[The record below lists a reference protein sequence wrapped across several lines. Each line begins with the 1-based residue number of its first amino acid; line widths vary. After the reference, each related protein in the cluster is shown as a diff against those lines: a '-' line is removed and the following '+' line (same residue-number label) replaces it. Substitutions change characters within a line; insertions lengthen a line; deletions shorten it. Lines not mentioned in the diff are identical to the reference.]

1 MKTQH
6 IRKVINSVRK
16 KGLEVTTDSIIA
28 ESLFYPGG
36 TLSDSDKGDILEVFW
51 QIREE
56 IERKVNKKYPSGSGI
71 TGLAYG
77 IAVNDYFNRPK
88 KQ

>member
-6 IRKVINSVRK
+6 IRTLINSVRK
-16 KGLEVTTDSIIA
+16 KGLEVTTDNIIV
-28 ESLFYPGG
+28 ESLFHTGG
-36 TLSDSDKGDILEVFW
+36 TLSESDKGDILEVFW

-56 IERKVNKKYPSGSGI
+56 IERKVNKKYPPGSGI

-77 IAVNDYFNRPK
+77 IAVNDYFNRSG